1 MKRGKWRTAGI
12 CVLVCLVA
20 TLCVA
25 ATQQPQSIIVE
36 RNVPATMRDGIR
48 LQSDIYRPTADGN
61 YPVVLARTPYG
72 KAAVEPIARLIA
84 AHGYITVI
92 QDCRGKGSSEGSWYA
107 FKNEGADGYDAVEW
121 AASLPGSD
129 GRVVMW
135 GGSYAAITQV
145 LTAITSPPHLAG
157 ITPWMVPSNFHEGVI
172 YQGGALQK
180 NLTDSWVS
188 GVSADP
194 VTHQPPADLHS
205 VDFYRDWRL
214 HPDYDQY
221 WKLMTID
228 SRPEKIRVPGLYL
241 SGWYDIFISGALRDY
256 ESVSK
261 HGDPAVQAKQRLIVG
276 PWTHGMASSKSGDVD
291 FGPAATPDPTMVFRW
306 YDYILKQTANDFTTE
321 KPVKIFVMGK
331 NVWRQEDAW
340 PLARAQATRYYL
352 HSNGRANSLS
362 GSGSLSPAT
371 PKMEVA
377 DQWVFDP
384 QDPVPTQ
391 GGGLCCGLKPEAGA
405 FDQRAIEARPDVLV
419 YSSAPFKSDFE
430 VTGDIQVELYTRST
444 AVDTDLTVKVVDV
457 RPDGYAQNLT
467 DGILRL
473 RYRNSMEKPEAL
485 KPGEVYKVTVNA
497 GPTSNVFLPG
507 HRLRVEVSSSNSP
520 RFDANPNTG
529 ANSDQG
535 KTPVKATNAVLHDSE
550 HPSAVVLP
558 IIPQ

>member
-48 LQSDIYRPTADGN
+48 LQSDIYRPAADGN

-371 PKMEVA
+371 PKRK
-377 DQWVFDP
+377 WRINGCLIRRILF
-384 QDPVPTQ
+384 
-391 GGGLCCGLKPEAGA
+391 LR
-405 FDQRAIEARPDVLV
+405 RAAACAAAANRKQVHSI
-419 YSSAPFKSDFE
+419 SAPSK
-430 VTGDIQVELYTRST
+430 R
-444 AVDTDLTVKVVDV
+444 V
-457 RPDGYAQNLT
+457 RMFLSIPPRHSKAT
-467 DGILRL
+467 SRL
-473 RYRNSMEKPEAL
+473 R
-485 KPGEVYKVTVNA
+485 GI
-497 GPTSNVFLPG
+497 F
-507 HRLRVEVSSSNSP
+507 RLSSIRV
-520 RFDANPNTG
+520 RRR
-529 ANSDQG
+529 
-535 KTPVKATNAVLHDSE
+535 
-550 HPSAVVLP
+550 
-558 IIPQ
+558 